1 MDSDRDVD
9 TRIAQLEQ
17 ELAHLQVTSRPKA
30 TRVAPLPAMPRRWS
44 LAWIAVG
51 LLAVSLPVT
60 AVIGTRARDAEH
72 RRELAVAAKADL
84 AHRRLEVATTM
95 LDAALDENKSMA
107 TRSSALRYLAER
119 LSDKSKLR
127 VWARNELAALEGA
140 PQPCKKKK
148 RSCGQP
154 S

>member
-17 ELAHLQVTSRPKA
+17 ELAQLTGGRAKA
-30 TRVAPLPAMPRRWS
+30 TRVAPAPAMPRRRWS

-60 AVIGTRARDAEH
+60 AVIGTRSREVEH
-72 RRELAVAAKADL
+72 RRELALAAKQDL
-84 AHRRLEVATTM
+84 AHRRLEIAQQMLDVAT
-95 LDAALDENKSMA
+95 DDNKSIE
-107 TRSSALRYLAER
+107 TRRSALRYLAER
-119 LSDKSKLR
+119 LSDKSRLR
-127 VWARNELAALEGA
+127 AWARQELAALEG
-140 PQPCKKKK
+140 PRPTKKK

-154 S
+154 PA